1 MKKKILKRF
10 LRSAPVQNMLSLLIA
25 GYIRFV
31 YFTSRKKMDFDP
43 LAVPYVTGDMPAIFS
58 FWHGNLLMIAPVC
71 PKVKTH
77 VLISTHH
84 DGDIIARTVKRFG
97 IQAIRGSSRHG
108 GRQAAVQAIRVL
120 KDGGRIAITPDGPKG
135 PRLKIQEGVITLANA
150 ASVPIIPVACSSTHH
165 RLLGSWDKFIL
176 VFPFG
181 SLHYRVGAPMVN
193 PSSQTLEAFMLEQS
207 LER

>member
-1 MKKKILKRF
+1 MLKRF
-10 LRSAPVQNMLSLLIA
+10 LRSSPVQNFLSFLIA

-31 YFTSRKKMDFDP
+31 YYTSRRQMDFDP
-43 LAVPYVTGDMPAIFS
+43 LAAPYVTGDLPAIFS

-84 DGDIIARTVKRFG
+84 DGDIIARTVDRFG
-97 IQAIRGSSRHG
+97 IKAIRGSSRHG
-108 GRQAAVQAIRVL
+108 GREAAKQAIKVL
-120 KDGGRIAITPDGPKG
+120 KSGGRIAITPDGPKG

-150 ASVPIIPVACSSTHH
+150 ANVPIIPVACSSTRHK
-165 RLLGSWDKFIL
+165 LLGSWDKFIL

-181 SLHYRVGAPMVN
+181 SLRYRVGAPMVS
-193 PSSQTLEAFMLEQS
+193 PSSETLEAYMLEQS
-207 LER
+207 LGS